1 MTLTTT
7 SKEPKPKKLLAPYPS
22 YLHLYADKIDAGEII
37 AGRHIKQGLRRFL
50 DDFDNPELRI
60 DLAESNKRIRFIEN
74 ECKLYEAPFSGRP
87 FKLELFQKAIIESIY
102 AIKQWNPEADFG
114 KGAWVRKYQDVLIV
128 ISRKNGKTPLVA
140 AISLSEFMCGE
151 MGTKILYGSNDFD
164 QADLAFSA
172 TDAMREESPNMAKRT
187 RRNQKGIFFGNPK
200 HKKTKGKFSYQ
211 NKGSIRKI
219 SAKGKNKEGRNI
231 KVGVIDEVHEMEDNH
246 LVMPIQQALSTQ
258 DEPLYFEITTEGFTE
273 DGYLDHRLADAQK
286 VLDGELDRP
295 DWAIWWYSQDSEE
308 EVWQDET
315 SWVKSNPG
323 LGVIKKWSYL
333 RKQVEEAKSS
343 PSQRAFVLAKD
354 FNIKQNSSAAWLDE
368 ATITNTET
376 FDLEKLR
383 GQYYIGGL
391 DFAETTDL
399 CSARAMFEDIETRKK
414 YTLQMYFIPEAKAD
428 AILDDDSH
436 LNPERKNYREWEK
449 EGYVVICPGAEVDAG
464 MVADWFTGLYENYGM
479 IPFRIGFDNWHS
491 RDFQELVG
499 NYFGKEVLERIGMD
513 YMSLSGPMRSLESDL
528 QRNNFVYNNNPIDR
542 WCFGNTGYKTNNVGL
557 IMPVKKYGT
566 SKNRIDGT
574 LSAII
579 CYATFNRYKAL
590 YRDSQQMR

>member
-1 MTLTTT
+1 M
-7 SKEPKPKKLLAPYPS
+7 SKPDKKRPRLLAPYRS
-22 YLHLYADKIDAGEII
+22 YLHLYAEKIKSGQII
-37 AGRHIKQGLRRFL
+37 AGTHIKQGIRRFL
-50 DDFDNPELRI
+50 DDFDDPELRI
-60 DLAESNKRIRFIEN
+60 DLSESDRRIRFIEH

-87 FKLELFQKAIIESIY
+87 FRLELFQKAIIESIY
-102 AIKQWNPEADFG
+102 AIKKWNPEANFG
-114 KGAWVRKYQDVLIV
+114 KGGWVRKYQDVLIL
-128 ISRKNGKTPLVA
+128 IARKNGKTPLVA

-151 MGTKILYGSNDFD
+151 MGTKILYGSNDFE

-172 TDAMREESPNMAKRT
+172 TDAMREESPSMAKRT

-200 HKKTKGKFSYQ
+200 HRKTKGKYSYQ

-219 SAKGKNKEGRNI
+219 SANGKNKEGRNI
-231 KVGVIDEVHEMEDNH
+231 KIGVVDEVHEMEDDH
-246 LVMPIQQALSTQ
+246 LIMPIQQALSTQ

-308 EVWQDET
+308 EVWQDER
-315 SWVKSNPG
+315 SWQKSNPG
-323 LGVIKKWSYL
+323 IGVIKKWSYL
-333 RKQVEEAKSS
+333 RKQVEEAKSN

-368 ATITNTET
+368 ATIANTET
-376 FDLEKLR
+376 FDPEMLR

-399 CSARAMFEDIETRKK
+399 CSARALFEDQQTKKK
-414 YTLQMYFIPEAKAD
+414 YTMQMYFIPEAKAD
-428 AILDDDSH
+428 AILDDDSQ

-449 EGYVVICPGAEVDAG
+449 QGLVVICPGAEVDAEL
-464 MVADWFTGLYENYGM
+464 VAGWFVDLYEHYGM
-479 IPFRIGFDNWHS
+479 MPYKIGYDNWHS
-491 RDFQELVG
+491 KDFQEIIAE
-499 NYFGKEVLERIGMD
+499 NFGKEVLERIGMD
-513 YMSLSGPMRSLESDL
+513 FMSLSGPMRSLESDL
-528 QRNNFVYNNNPIDR
+528 GRNVLVYNNNEIDR
-542 WCFGNTGYKTNNVGL
+542 WCLSNTGYKTNNIGL

-574 LSAII
+574 LSDII
-579 CYATFNRYKAL
+579 CYATFNRYRSL
-590 YRDSQQMR
+590 YRDAQKMR